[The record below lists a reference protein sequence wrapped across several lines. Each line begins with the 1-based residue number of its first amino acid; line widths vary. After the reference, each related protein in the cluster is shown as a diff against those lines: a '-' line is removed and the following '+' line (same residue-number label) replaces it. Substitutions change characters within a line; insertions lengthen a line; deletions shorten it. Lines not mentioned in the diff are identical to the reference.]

1 MSSMNT
7 SWLAEASVVVALGT
21 DGDSKVMVH
30 LNTWYV
36 LHLHISR
43 TSVPTTDLCLPVG
56 TEKERELHTDSSEVA
71 PTCPDT
77 VYSRVQTH
85 C

>member
-7 SWLAEASVVVALGT
+7 SWIAEASILMALGT
-21 DGDSKVMVH
+21 DGGSKVMVH
-30 LNTWYV
+30 LNTRYL
-36 LHLHISR
+36 LHLRILQ

-56 TEKERELHTDSSEVA
+56 TKRERELHSDSSEVA

-77 VYSRVQTH
+77 IYFRV
-85 C
+85 